1 MTKIADQRVELKV
14 PVEENY
20 VGVVRLLIS
29 GLSTRLGLP
38 IDEIEDMKL
47 MVGEA
52 FLAIVHKAEQTAGLI
67 HLNWKQTAD
76 QVTISL
82 SDPTGRHHSTMKAAS
97 LALVQQLG
105 GEVSSSVVDGVE
117 HVDLDFRLEYRQD
130 RPSVFG
136 DRGPGRA

>member
-1 MTKIADQRVELKV
+1 MSRIAEHRVELKV
-14 PVEENY
+14 PVSEDY

-29 GLSTRLGLP
+29 GLSSRLGLP

-52 FLAIVHKAEQTAGLI
+52 FLAIVHKAEQTAGLM
-67 HLNWKQTAD
+67 HLNWKQTAS

-82 SDPTGRHHSTMKAAS
+82 SDPTGRHHSTMNAAS
-97 LALVQQLG
+97 LALVQTLG
-105 GEVSSSVVDGVE
+105 GEISSSVVDGVE

>member
-1 MTKIADQRVELKV
+1 MTRNSDNRVELKI
-14 PVEENY
+14 PVAEDY
-20 VGVVRLLIS
+20 VSVVRLLIS
-29 GLSTRLGLP
+29 GLGSRLGLP
-38 IDEIEDMKL
+38 IDEIEDLKL

-52 FLAIVHKAEQTAGLI
+52 FLAIVHKAEETAGLI
-67 HLNWKQTAD
+67 HLNWKQNAS

-82 SDPTGRHHSTMKAAS
+82 SDPTGRHRSVMSSAS
-97 LALVQQLG
+97 LALVQQRG

>member
-1 MTKIADQRVELKV
+1 VELKV
-14 PVEENY
+14 PVAEDY

-29 GLSTRLGLP
+29 GLATRLGLP

-52 FLAIVHKAEQTAGLI
+52 FLAIVSKAEQRAGLM
-67 HLNWKQTAD
+67 HLNWKQSAS

-82 SDPTGRHHSTMKAAS
+82 SDPTGRHHSTMQAAS
-97 LALVQQLG
+97 LALVASRG

>member
-1 MTKIADQRVELKV
+1 MNKIAEQRVELKV
-14 PVEENY
+14 PVAENY

-29 GLSTRLGLP
+29 GLATRLGLP
-38 IDEIEDMKL
+38 IDEVEDMKL

-52 FLAIVHKAEQTAGLI
+52 FLAIVHKAEETAGLI
-67 HLNWKQTAD
+67 HLNWKQNAS

-82 SDPTGRHHSTMKAAS
+82 SDPTGRHHSTMNAAS
-97 LALVQQLG
+97 LALVQTLG

>member
-1 MTKIADQRVELKV
+1 MNRLNEHRVELRV
-14 PVEENY
+14 PVAEDY

-29 GLSTRLGLP
+29 GLATRLGLP

-52 FLAIVHKAEQTAGLI
+52 FLAIVGKAEQAAGLMQL
-67 HLNWKQTAD
+67 HWKQSAS

-82 SDPTGRHHSTMKAAS
+82 SDPTGRHHSTMNAVS
-97 LALVQQLG
+97 LALVAQRG
-105 GEVSSSVVDGVE
+105 GAVSSSIVDGVE

-136 DRGPGRA
+136 DRGTGRA